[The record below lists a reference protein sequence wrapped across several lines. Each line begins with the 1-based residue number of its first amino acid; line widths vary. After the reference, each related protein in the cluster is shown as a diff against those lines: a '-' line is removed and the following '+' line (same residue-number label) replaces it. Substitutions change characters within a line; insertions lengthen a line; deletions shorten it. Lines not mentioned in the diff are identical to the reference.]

1 MGTTGRWLVPLAAS
15 VAVVALVVGVP
26 RAMAP
31 SDGGGG
37 PDRPDAGIVGPRQL
51 LTPSGVDAP
60 EPSRTGRGSVRIT
73 GYRATG
79 TVLALSYEVDLADCG
94 GRIAR
99 PQVEETRRSV
109 LVTLRRAAAEVR
121 GQDCGEV
128 DRSAVVNVSLSR
140 PLAGRLVRDVRN
152 DGALVPLRMPF
163 QNVQ

>member
-1 MGTTGRWLVPLAAS
+1 MSNGGRWLVPVAAS

-31 SDGGGG
+31 SDDGGG
-37 PDRPDAGIVGPRQL
+37 PDRPEVEIVGPQRL
-51 LTPSGVDAP
+51 LTPSGIEAP
-60 EPSRTGRGSVRIT
+60 EPSLTGRGSIRIT

-79 TVLALSYEVDLADCG
+79 TVLALSYEVDLTDCG

-109 LVTLRRAAAEVR
+109 LVTLRRAAADVR
-121 GQDCGEV
+121 GQNCGDV
-128 DRSAVVNVSLSR
+128 SRSDVVNVSLSR
-140 PLAGRLVRDVRN
+140 PLAGRLVRDVRR